1 MGHSIGIF
9 DSGLGGLSVL
19 NHARHLFPNEQ
30 FIYLADQRRA
40 PYGDRTRE
48 EVFDYTVIAV
58 DRLLAAGVK
67 GVVIACNTASD
78 VALDR
83 MRELHPGIPFVGIE
97 PAVKPAVAASRTG
110 IIGVLATSG
119 TVNGER
125 LRSLI
130 GKYAGTSTI
139 LTKACPGLV
148 ELIEDGLGD
157 SRQTEALLGEY
168 ITPLITAGADTLV
181 LGCTHYSFIAD
192 RVAKVAG
199 PAVAIVD
206 PADAVARQ
214 IGRTI
219 RLDGAEGGIR
229 YETSGDAV
237 RMRRQL
243 SEMFNEDAAVYPAP

>member
-1 MGHSIGIF
+1 
-9 DSGLGGLSVL
+9 
-19 NHARHLFPNEQ
+19 
-30 FIYLADQRRA
+30 
-40 PYGDRTRE
+40 
-48 EVFDYTVIAV
+48 
-58 DRLLAAGVK
+58 
-67 GVVIACNTASD
+67 
-78 VALDR
+78 
-83 MRELHPGIPFVGIE
+83 
-97 PAVKPAVAASRTG
+97 VKPAVAVSRTG

-130 GKYAGTSTI
+130 SKYAGTSTI
-139 LTKACPGLV
+139 LTQACPGLV

-157 SRQTEALLGEY
+157 SRQTEALLAEY
-168 ITPLITAGADTLV
+168 VTPLVTAGADTLV

-192 RVAKVAG
+192 HVAKVAG
-199 PAVAIVD
+199 PGVAIID

-243 SEMFNEDAAVYPAP
+243 SEMFGEDAAVYPAP